1 MTALDDLIAETVPH
15 RPDPA
20 PPRPRDYQPTWT
32 PAEQDQHWQDL
43 CKAVGTP
50 KAQRPHRTGQNAA

>member
-1 MTALDDLIAETVPH
+1 MTTLDDFLAEAIPH
-15 RPDPA
+15 RPT
-20 PPRPRDYQPTWT
+20 PPTPEPPTHHYWT

-50 KAQRPHRTGQNAA
+50 GRPRPTT